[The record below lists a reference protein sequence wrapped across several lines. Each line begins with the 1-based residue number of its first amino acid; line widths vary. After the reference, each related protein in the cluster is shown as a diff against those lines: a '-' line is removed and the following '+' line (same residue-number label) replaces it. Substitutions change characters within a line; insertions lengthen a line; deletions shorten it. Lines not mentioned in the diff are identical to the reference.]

1 VHLVSAGDGV
11 TSERRA
17 EVPRGKV
24 APADRTAAGE
34 AIDATTDELAAS
46 GRAVVETISAQFAEP
61 MQQIQD
67 ALVKPYA
74 EIVEGFMRD
83 RDAAAA
89 AWSDMNDEGSVLI
102 PDARAFELEAL
113 RDVASGV
120 DTVAEHLVGVM
131 TAQRTTA
138 EAQKLAADQLVHV
151 GELIQALNATI
162 TSGNRSNGRL
172 AKVAIA
178 IAVVATIVTTVLGAI
193 QLIVQVART

>member
-11 TSERRA
+11 TSERRL

-24 APADRTAAGE
+24 GPASTAAG
-34 AIDATTDELAAS
+34 DATDALSAT
-46 GRAVVETISAQFAEP
+46 GRAVAETISAQFAEP

-102 PDARAFELEAL
+102 HPDARAFELEAL